1 MGRASTSLTFVA
13 LALGAG
19 GAAWYGFR
27 PPSEGDGGIEAEGE
41 APSPPRPSGSSPTPE
56 SPPPPS
62 APSAGDRPL
71 EGVFD
76 PTERLAPLSAP
87 GAEIVLTLDPDVVR
101 GPPEISGQRVLD
113 AVIRSRAVWVRF
125 DDESVRTRF
134 ARATFHLPAL
144 RPIDGRPGGLLLDD
158 LQAVA
163 RVVGYSSRLVDG
175 VLRIGGSDAYP
186 TTDPPAPSPR

>member
-1 MGRASTSLTFVA
+1 MTFVV
-13 LALGAG
+13 LALCAC
-19 GAAWYGFR
+19 GAAWYAFR
-27 PPSEGDGGIEAEGE
+27 PMSEGDAGIEAEGDGLPPPQPSGPSPTQE
-41 APSPPRPSGSSPTPE
+41 DPSPPAA
-56 SPPPPS
+56 PP
-62 APSAGDRPL
+62 ADDRPL

-87 GAEIVLTLDPDVVR
+87 GAELVLTLDRDVVR

-113 AVIRSRAVWVRF
+113 AVIRSRVVWVRF

-144 RPIDGRPGGLLLDD
+144 RPVDGRPGGLLLDD

-163 RVVGYSSRLVDG
+163 RVVGYSSRLMDG